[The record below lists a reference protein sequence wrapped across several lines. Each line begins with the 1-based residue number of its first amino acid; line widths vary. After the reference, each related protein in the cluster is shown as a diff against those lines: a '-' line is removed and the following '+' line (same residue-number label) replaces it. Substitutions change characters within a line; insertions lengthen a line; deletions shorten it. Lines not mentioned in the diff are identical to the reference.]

1 MEDQDRK
8 ISDQLVR
15 LIQIFFGFV
24 LAQSLGRYDEVVLD
38 PLSKSH
44 FIAAFALLT
53 IFVTTILSWTDWHIT
68 MGLRPYNLSTKNDR
82 RPIDEIRL
90 LSDIAIVILYAYI
103 LLAIES
109 FSTRPSESISRYL
122 WGYFLVFL
130 GYFFSG
136 WLRKL
141 SYGSLASKLKLI
153 EIFGCVFLMLA
164 FLYRIPFNS
173 LNEKNR
179 TVLNFMWILMIL
191 MTMLGYRWTRRRE
204 RNKALK
210 KKLSGL
216 KIGIDVDGVLA
227 NQIVGAVPKIKRRLG
242 INLDYEDITEW
253 DLPVGKSSIDQ
264 EIALAMEDQQ
274 YVLSMPSYPD
284 VSKSVSDLY
293 KDHSIVIITARPT
306 EVEEWT
312 KFWLFR
318 KGIPFDSIKSVKEM
332 KKSQLATDIL
342 IDDYIGNIREYL
354 EGTNGFA
361 ILLDQPWNR
370 NRAELSRFIHGGR
383 LSVIKSL
390 RELPEIVRKIQMMV
404 QNN

>member
-1 MEDQDRK
+1 
-8 ISDQLVR
+8 
-15 LIQIFFGFV
+15 
-24 LAQSLGRYDEVVLD
+24 
-38 PLSKSH
+38 
-44 FIAAFALLT
+44 
-53 IFVTTILSWTDWHIT
+53 
-68 MGLRPYNLSTKNDR
+68 
-82 RPIDEIRL
+82 
-90 LSDIAIVILYAYI
+90 
-103 LLAIES
+103 
-109 FSTRPSESISRYL
+109 
-122 WGYFLVFL
+122 
-130 GYFFSG
+130 
-136 WLRKL
+136 
-141 SYGSLASKLKLI
+141 
-153 EIFGCVFLMLA
+153 
-164 FLYRIPFNS
+164 
-173 LNEKNR
+173 
-179 TVLNFMWILMIL
+179 MWILMIL